1 MTRTAELA
9 APWGAIGRAYRM
21 DEAAAVAEL
30 RARIALTPAARARIA
45 DRAMRLAREVRRRAG
60 ESFGAEAFL
69 RRFGLSTPEG
79 IVLMCLA
86 EALLRIPDDATA
98 DALIRDKLSG
108 TQWEAHDPGDGGL
121 VLNAA
126 TWGLMLTGTLTA
138 WRDEAGDDAATIF
151 RRLVARAGEPF
162 VRGAIRQAMKIM
174 AEQFIV
180 GETIERAVERAAERE
195 ALGYRFSY
203 DMLGEAAR
211 TAADAERYFAAYETA
226 IDAVGRAADPA
237 TAIEA
242 RPGVSI
248 KLSALHPRY
257 EVVQVRRVLGELAPR
272 LEALAE
278 QAAAAGIP
286 VTIDA
291 EESERL
297 ELSLELFAGLA
308 RAPALAGWDGLGLA
322 VQAYQKR
329 ATGVCDWL
337 IALAGDTRRRLMVRL
352 VKGAYWDTEIKVAQV
367 LGLDDYPVF
376 TRKAATDVSYIA
388 CTQALLGAGARIY
401 PQFATH
407 NSHSVAAV
415 LECAGARRDF
425 EFQKLQGMGD
435 ALYDALLPELGIP
448 CRVYAPVGGHRDLLA
463 YLVRR
468 LLENG
473 ANSSFVH
480 QVGDPEVPL
489 ERLVADPLALLP
501 EPYAAHLRVPKP
513 RDLLPDRLTARGVD
527 LSDRSVLER
536 LTRRISSDRIAA
548 RASAGEGLRV
558 IAEPADRRRIVG
570 AAREATG
577 GEVDAAVRA
586 AAAAWGAWDATPAEA
601 RAGALERAAELLEAR
616 TDELVS
622 LAVREAGKTLPDAVA
637 EVREAADF
645 CRYYATRGREAF
657 GAPQPLPGPT
667 GESNRLELGGRGVFA
682 AISPWNFPLAI
693 FTGQVTAALMA
704 GNAVVAK
711 PAEQTPLIAAAAV
724 ALLHDA
730 GIPRDA
736 LQLVAGTGDAV
747 GAPLV
752 RHPLVA
758 GVVFTGSFETAR
770 AINRA
775 LAARDGAIVPLVAET
790 GGQNA
795 MVVDSSALPEQV
807 VADTVAS
814 AFQTA
819 GQRCSAMRIL
829 LVQEDAAARI
839 VAMLAGALA
848 ELAVGDP
855 ADPES
860 DVGPVIDDDAKR
872 MLEAHVAGL
881 RARGRLVAQAR
892 LPETARHGSFVAPV
906 AFEIP
911 LAELPQREVF
921 GPVLHVV
928 RYRTE
933 ALEQALDALAA
944 TGYGL
949 TLGIHSR
956 IARFVDRVRSRV
968 RVGNTYVN
976 RNMIGA
982 VVGVQ
987 PFGGE
992 GLSGTGPKAGGP
1004 HYLQRFAVER
1014 TLTVNTA
1021 AAGGNAA
1028 LLAQADG

>member
-1 MTRTAELA
+1 MTRGAELA
-9 APWGAIGRAYRM
+9 ARWDAVTRAYRS
-21 DEAAAVAEL
+21 DEAEAVAGL
-30 RARIALTPAARARIA
+30 RARIALDAPRRARIA
-45 DRAMRLAREVRRRAG
+45 ARALQLAREVRRRAG

-69 RRFGLSTPEG
+69 QRFGLSTPEG

-86 EALLRIPDDATA
+86 EALLRIPDDETA

-108 TQWEAHDPGDGGL
+108 TQWGGSATEEGGFL
-121 VLNAA
+121 MNAA
-126 TWGLMLTGTLTA
+126 TWGLMLTGTLSA
-138 WRDEAGDDAATIF
+138 WREDAGGDPATIV

-180 GETIERAVERAAERE
+180 GETIASAVERAGPRE

-211 TAADAERYFAAYETA
+211 TAADAERYFTAYAAA
-226 IDAVGRAADPA
+226 IDAVARAAGPA
-237 TAIEA
+237 ATVEA

-257 EVVQVRRVLGELAPR
+257 EVAQARRVFGELAPR
-272 LEALAE
+272 LEALAG
-278 QAAAAGIP
+278 QAAQSGIP

-297 ELSLELFAGLA
+297 ELSLELFERLA
-308 RAPALAGWDGLGLA
+308 RLPGLAGWNGLGLA

-329 ATGVCDWL
+329 ALYVCDWL
-337 IALAGDTRRRLMVRL
+337 VALAEDTGRRLMVRL
-352 VKGAYWDTEIKVAQV
+352 VKGAYWDTEIKAAQV

-376 TRKAATDVSYIA
+376 TRKAATDASYIA
-388 CTQALLGAGARIY
+388 CAQALFGAGERIY

-407 NSHSVAAV
+407 NSHSVAVV
-415 LECAGARRDF
+415 LECALARRDF

-435 ALYDALLPELGIP
+435 ALYDALLPEVGVP

-480 QVGDPEVPL
+480 QVGDPAVPL
-489 ERLVADPLALLP
+489 ARLVADPLDALP
-501 EPYAAHLRVPKP
+501 EPFAPHPRVPQP
-513 RDLLPDRLTARGVD
+513 RRMLTDRLNSRGVD
-527 LSDRSVLER
+527 LSDRAVLAR
-536 LTRRISSDRIAA
+536 LTRRIAVDRSA
-548 RASAGEGLRV
+548 ASAGSGEGMRE
-558 IAEPADRRRIVG
+558 ITEPADRRRSVG
-570 AAREATG
+570 AVREASER
-577 GEVDAAVRA
+577 EVDAAVRE
-586 AAAAWGAWDATPAEA
+586 AAAAWRAWDATPAGERA
-601 RAGALERAAELLEAR
+601 RALERAAELLEER

-622 LAVREAGKTLPDAVA
+622 LCVREAGKTLPDAVA

-645 CRYYATRGREAF
+645 CRYYAVRGRAEF
-657 GAPQPLPGPT
+657 GAPLPLPGPT
-667 GESNRLELGGRGVFA
+667 GEANRLELAGRGVFA
-682 AISPWNFPLAI
+682 CISPWNFPLAI
-693 FTGQVTAALMA
+693 FTGQVSAALMA

-711 PAEQTPLIAAAAV
+711 PAEQTPLIAQAAV
-724 ALLHDA
+724 ALLHEA
-730 GIPRDA
+730 GVPRAA
-736 LQLVAGTGDAV
+736 LQLVAGTGEAA

-752 RHPLVA
+752 RHRLVA
-758 GVVFTGSFETAR
+758 GVAFTGAYETAR

-775 LAARDGAIVPLVAET
+775 LAERDGPIVPLVAET

-807 VADTVAS
+807 VADTLAS

-819 GQRCSAMRIL
+819 GQRCSAMRL
-829 LVQEDAAARI
+829 LIVQEDAGPRLLE
-839 VAMLAGALA
+839 MLAGALA
-848 ELAVGDP
+848 ELRVGDP
-855 ADPES
+855 AEPET
-860 DVGPVIDDDAKR
+860 DVGPVIDDEAKR
-872 MLEAHVAGL
+872 MLEAHVARL
-881 RARGRLVAQAR
+881 RADGRLIAEAR
-892 LPETARHGSFVAPV
+892 LPEGAARGSFVAPI

-911 LAELPQREVF
+911 LAALPQREVF
-921 GPVLHVV
+921 GPVLHVI
-928 RYRTE
+928 RYRAD
-933 ALEQALDALAA
+933 ALEETLDALAA

-956 IARFVDRVRSRV
+956 IERFVERVRSRV

-1004 HYLQRFAVER
+1004 HYLQRFAIER

-1021 AAGGNAA
+1021 AGGGNAA
-1028 LLAQADG
+1028 LLAQAE

>member
-1 MTRTAELA
+1 MTRTTGLA
-9 APWGAIGRAYRM
+9 AAWEAIGRAYRA
-21 DEAAAVAEL
+21 DEAAAVAGL
-30 RARIALTPAARARIA
+30 RARIALDAGRRARIA
-45 DRAMRLAREVRRRAG
+45 GHAMRLAREVRRRAG
-60 ESFGAEAFL
+60 ESSGAEAFL

-108 TQWEAHDPGDGGL
+108 TQWDAPDSGDGGFL
-121 VLNAA
+121 LNAA
-126 TWGLMLTGTLTA
+126 SWGLMLTGTLTA
-138 WRDEAGDDAATIF
+138 WREEAGDDPATIV

-162 VRGAIRQAMKIM
+162 VRGAVRQAMKIM

-180 GETIERAVERAAERE
+180 GETIARALERAAPRE

-211 TAADAERYFAAYETA
+211 TAGDAERYFATYAAA
-226 IDAVGRAADPA
+226 IDAVRKAADLAVP
-237 TAIEA
+237 IEA
-242 RPGVSI
+242 RPGVSV

-257 EVVQVRRVLGELAPR
+257 EVAQARRVFGELAPR
-272 LEALAE
+272 LEALAG
-278 QAAAAGIP
+278 QAARAGIP
-286 VTIDA
+286 ITIDA

-297 ELSLELFAGLA
+297 EPSLELFERLA
-308 RAPALAGWDGLGLA
+308 RSPGLAGWDGLGLA

-329 ATGVCDWL
+329 AIHVCDWL
-337 IALAGDTRRRLMVRL
+337 AALAADAGRRLMVRL
-352 VKGAYWDTEIKVAQV
+352 VKGAYWDTEIKAAQV

-376 TRKAATDVSYIA
+376 TRKAATDLSYIA
-388 CTQALLGAGARIY
+388 CAGVLFDAGPRIY

-407 NSHSVAAV
+407 NSHSVAVV

-435 ALYDALLPELGIP
+435 ALYEALLPDAGVP

-480 QVGDPEVPL
+480 QVGDPGVPL
-489 ERLVADPLALLP
+489 ERLVADPLDLAP
-501 EPYAAHLRVPKP
+501 EPYSPHPRVPKP
-513 RDLLPDRLTARGVD
+513 RYMLPDRLNSRGVD

-536 LTRRISSDRIAA
+536 LVRRIAGDRAG
-548 RASAGEGLRV
+548 ASASGHGVRP
-558 IAEPADRRRIVG
+558 ITEPADRRRIVG
-570 AAREATG
+570 AVREATTR
-577 GEVDAAVRA
+577 EVDAAVRDA
-586 AAAAWGAWDATPAEA
+586 AAASRSWDATPAEERA
-601 RAGALERAAELLEAR
+601 RALERAAELLEAR

-622 LAVREAGKTLPDAVA
+622 LLVREAGKTLPDAVA

-645 CRYYATRGREAF
+645 CRYYAVQGREAF
-657 GAPQPLPGPT
+657 GAPQALPGPT
-667 GESNRLELGGRGVFA
+667 GEANRLELGGRGVFGC
-682 AISPWNFPLAI
+682 ISPWNFPLAI

-711 PAEQTPLIAAAAV
+711 PAEQTPLVAQAAV
-724 ALLHDA
+724 GLLHEA
-730 GIPRDA
+730 GVPRPA
-736 LQLVAGTGDAV
+736 LQLVAGAGESV
-747 GAPLV
+747 GAALV
-752 RHPLVA
+752 RQPLVA
-758 GVVFTGSFETAR
+758 GIVFTGSHETAR

-775 LAARDGAIVPLVAET
+775 LAERAGPIVPLIAET

-807 VADTVAS
+807 VADTLAS
-814 AFQTA
+814 AFQSA
-819 GQRCSAMRIL
+819 GQRCSATRLLLLQEEAAPRIL
-829 LVQEDAAARI
+829 E
-839 VAMLAGALA
+839 MLAGALA
-848 ELAVGDP
+848 ELRVGDP
-855 ADPES
+855 ADPET
-860 DVGPVIDDDAKR
+860 DVGPVIDGDAKR
-872 MLEAHVAGL
+872 LLDAHL
-881 RARGRLVAQAR
+881 ARVRSSGRLVAEAR
-892 LPETARHGSFVAPV
+892 LPEAAGHGTFVAPA

-911 LAELPQREVF
+911 LSELPQREVF
-921 GPVLHVV
+921 GPVLHVI
-928 RYRTE
+928 RYRAE
-933 ALEQALDALAA
+933 ALDPTLDAVAA

-956 IARFVDRVRSRV
+956 IARFADRVRSRLQ
-968 RVGNTYVN
+968 VGNTYVN

-1028 LLAQADG
+1028 LLAQAD

>member
-1 MTRTAELA
+1 
-9 APWGAIGRAYRM
+9 
-21 DEAAAVAEL
+21 
-30 RARIALTPAARARIA
+30 
-45 DRAMRLAREVRRRAG
+45 
-60 ESFGAEAFL
+60 
-69 RRFGLSTPEG
+69 
-79 IVLMCLA
+79 
-86 EALLRIPDDATA
+86 
-98 DALIRDKLSG
+98 
-108 TQWEAHDPGDGGL
+108 
-121 VLNAA
+121 
-126 TWGLMLTGTLTA
+126 
-138 WRDEAGDDAATIF
+138 
-151 RRLVARAGEPF
+151 
-162 VRGAIRQAMKIM
+162 
-174 AEQFIV
+174 
-180 GETIERAVERAAERE
+180 
-195 ALGYRFSY
+195 
-203 DMLGEAAR
+203 
-211 TAADAERYFAAYETA
+211 
-226 IDAVGRAADPA
+226 
-237 TAIEA
+237 
-242 RPGVSI
+242 VSI

-257 EVVQVRRVLGELAPR
+257 EVAQARRVFGELAPR
-272 LEALAE
+272 LEGLAE
-278 QAAAAGIP
+278 QAAGAGIP
-286 VTIDA
+286 ITIDA

-297 ELSLELFAGLA
+297 ELSLELFERLA

-322 VQAYQKR
+322 VQAYQRR
-329 ATGVCDWL
+329 AIHVCDWL
-337 IALAGDTRRRLMVRL
+337 TALAETTGRRFMVRL
-352 VKGAYWDTEIKVAQV
+352 VKGAYWDTEIKAAQV

-376 TRKAATDVSYIA
+376 TRKAATDASYIA
-388 CTQALLGAGARIY
+388 CAQALIGAGPRIY

-407 NSHSVAAV
+407 NSHSVAVV

-435 ALYDALLPELGIP
+435 ALYDALLPETGIP

-480 QVGDPEVPL
+480 QVGDPDVPL
-489 ERLVADPLALLP
+489 ERLVADPLGVLP
-501 EPYAAHLRVPKP
+501 EPYTANPRVPNP
-513 RDLLPDRLTARGVD
+513 RYILPDRLNARGAD
-527 LSDRSVLER
+527 LSDPAVLER
-536 LTRRISSDRIAA
+536 LTGRISSDRIAA
-548 RASAGEGLRV
+548 RAAPGAGVRV
-558 IAEPADRRRIVG
+558 LAEPADRRRIVG
-570 AAREATG
+570 AVREATA
-577 GEVDAAVRA
+577 GEVETAVRGA
-586 AAAAWGAWDATPAEA
+586 ASAWREWDATPAEDRA
-601 RAGALERAAELLEAR
+601 RALEQAAELLEAR

-645 CRYYATRGREAF
+645 CRYYAAQGRVAF

-682 AISPWNFPLAI
+682 AVSPWNFPLAI

-724 ALLHDA
+724 ALLHEA

-736 LQLVAGTGDAV
+736 LRLVAGTGEAV

-752 RHPLVA
+752 GHPLVA

-775 LAARDGAIVPLVAET
+775 LAVRDGPIVPLVAET

-807 VADTVAS
+807 IADTLAS

-819 GQRCSAMRIL
+819 GQRCSALRIL

-839 VAMLAGALA
+839 VEMLAGALA

-855 ADPES
+855 ADPET
-860 DVGPVIDDDAKR
+860 DVGPVIDDEAKR

-881 RARGRLVAQAR
+881 RTRGRLIAQAR
-892 LPETARHGSFVAPV
+892 LPETARHGTFVAPA

-911 LAELPQREVF
+911 LAALPQREVF
-921 GPVLHVV
+921 GPVLHVI
-928 RYRTE
+928 RYRAG
-933 ALEQALDALAA
+933 ALEPALDAIAA

-1004 HYLQRFAVER
+1004 HYLQRFAIER

>member
-1 MTRTAELA
+1 MTTRLA
-9 APWGAIGRAYRM
+9 AHRAAIGRAYRM
-21 DEAAAVAEL
+21 DEAEALAGL
-30 RARIALTPAARARIA
+30 RARIALAPEARARIA
-45 DRAMRLAREVRRRAG
+45 ARALQLAREVRRRAY

-108 TQWEAHDPGDGGL
+108 TQWEASDVGDGGL
-121 VLNAA
+121 LLNAA

-138 WRDEAGDDAATIF
+138 WREETGDDAATIF

-180 GETIERAVERAAERE
+180 GETIEGALERAAPRE

-211 TAADAERYFAAYETA
+211 TAADAERYFMAYAAA
-226 IDAVGRAADPA
+226 IDAAGKAPSPAAPS
-237 TAIEA
+237 EA
-242 RPGVSI
+242 RPGISI

-257 EVVQVRRVLGELAPR
+257 EVAQARRVFSELAPR

-278 QAAAAGIP
+278 QAARAGIP

-297 ELSLELFAGLA
+297 ELSLELFERLA
-308 RAPALAGWDGLGLA
+308 RSPRLAGWDGLGLA

-329 ATGVCDWL
+329 AIHVCDWL
-337 IALAGDTRRRLMVRL
+337 IALAEAAGRRLMVRL
-352 VKGAYWDTEIKVAQV
+352 VKGAYWDTEIKAAQV

-376 TRKAATDVSYIA
+376 TRKATTDVSYIA
-388 CTQALLGAGARIY
+388 CAQALLGAGERIY

-407 NSHSVAAV
+407 NSHSVALV
-415 LECAGARRDF
+415 LECAGERRDF

-435 ALYDALLPELGIP
+435 ALYDALLPEAGVP

-480 QVGDPEVPL
+480 QVGDPGVPL
-489 ERLVADPLALLP
+489 ERLVADPLDLAP
-501 EPYAAHLRVPKP
+501 EPYAPHPRVPKP
-513 RDLLPDRLTARGVD
+513 RVMLPDRLNSRGVD

-536 LTRRISSDRIAA
+536 LTRRISSDRAA
-548 RASAGEGLRV
+548 ASAAPGARMR
-558 IAEPADRRRIVG
+558 IITEPADRRRIAG
-570 AAREATG
+570 AVREATEP
-577 GEVDAAVRA
+577 EVDAAVRG
-586 AAAAWGAWDATPAEA
+586 AAAAWRAWDATPAEDRA
-601 RAGALERAAELLEAR
+601 RALERAAELLEER

-622 LAVREAGKTLPDAVA
+622 LCVREAGKTLPDAVA
-637 EVREAADF
+637 EVREAVDF
-645 CRYYATRGREAF
+645 CRYYAVRGRDEF
-657 GAPQPLPGPT
+657 GAPRALPGPT
-667 GESNRLELGGRGVFA
+667 GEANRLELGGRGVFA
-682 AISPWNFPLAI
+682 CISPWNFPLAI

-711 PAEQTPLIAAAAV
+711 PAEQTPLVAQAAV
-724 ALLHDA
+724 ALLHEA
-730 GIPRDA
+730 GIPRAA
-736 LQLVAGTGDAV
+736 LRLVAGAGEAV

-752 RHPLVA
+752 GHPLIA
-758 GVVFTGSFETAR
+758 GVAFTGSYETAR

-775 LAARDGAIVPLVAET
+775 LAERDGPIVPLVAET

-795 MVVDSSALPEQV
+795 MVVDSSALAEQV
-807 VADTVAS
+807 IADTLAS

-819 GQRCSAMRIL
+819 GQRCSAMRL
-829 LVQEDAAARI
+829 LVVQEDAAPRI
-839 VAMLAGALA
+839 LEMLAGAAA
-848 ELAVGDP
+848 ELRVGDP
-855 ADPES
+855 AEPET
-860 DVGPVIDDDAKR
+860 DVGPVIDDDARR

-881 RARGRLVAQAR
+881 RARARLIVEAR
-892 LPETARHGSFVAPV
+892 LPRAAAHGSFVAPI
-906 AFEIP
+906 AFDIP

-921 GPVLHVV
+921 GPVLHVI
-928 RYRTE
+928 RYRAE
-933 ALEQALDALAA
+933 ALEEALDAIAA

-1004 HYLQRFAVER
+1004 HYLQRFAIER

-1028 LLAQADG
+1028 LLAQAE

>member
-1 MTRTAELA
+1 
-9 APWGAIGRAYRM
+9 
-21 DEAAAVAEL
+21 
-30 RARIALTPAARARIA
+30 
-45 DRAMRLAREVRRRAG
+45 
-60 ESFGAEAFL
+60 
-69 RRFGLSTPEG
+69 
-79 IVLMCLA
+79 
-86 EALLRIPDDATA
+86 
-98 DALIRDKLSG
+98 
-108 TQWEAHDPGDGGL
+108 
-121 VLNAA
+121 
-126 TWGLMLTGTLTA
+126 MLTGTLAA
-138 WRDEAGDDAATIF
+138 WREEAGDDAATVV

-211 TAADAERYFAAYETA
+211 TAADAERYFAAYEAA
-226 IDAVGRAADPA
+226 IEVVGRAADPA

-257 EVVQVRRVLGELAPR
+257 EVAQARRVFGELAPR

-308 RAPALAGWDGLGLA
+308 RSRALAGWDGLGLA
-322 VQAYQKR
+322 VQAYQRR

-337 IALAGDTRRRLMVRL
+337 IAVAGETRRRLMVRL
-352 VKGAYWDTEIKVAQV
+352 VKGAYWDAEIKVAQV

-388 CTQALLGAGARIY
+388 CAQALLGAGARIY

-407 NSHSVAAV
+407 NSHSAAVV
-415 LECAGARRDF
+415 LECAGTRRDF

-435 ALYDALLPELGIP
+435 ALYAALAPEVGIA

-480 QVGDPEVPL
+480 QVGDPDVPL
-489 ERLVADPLALLP
+489 ERLVADPLDLLP
-501 EPYAAHLRVPKP
+501 EPYTANPRVPNP
-513 RDLLPDRLTARGVD
+513 RYLLPDRLNARGVD

-548 RASAGEGLRV
+548 RASAGEGVRV

-570 AAREATG
+570 AVREASA
-577 GEVDAAVRA
+577 GEVDAAVRGA
-586 AAAAWGAWDATPAEA
+586 AATWREWDATPAEVRA
-601 RAGALERAAELLEAR
+601 RALERAAELLEAR
-616 TDELVS
+616 TDELIS

-645 CRYYATRGREAF
+645 CRYYAARGREAF

-724 ALLHDA
+724 ALLHEA
-730 GIPRDA
+730 GIPREV
-736 LQLVAGTGDAV
+736 LRLVAGTGAAV

-775 LAARDGAIVPLVAET
+775 LAERVGAIVPFIAET

-829 LVQEDAAARI
+829 LVQEEAAPRI
-839 VAMLAGALA
+839 VEMLAGALA

-855 ADPES
+855 ADPET

-906 AFEIP
+906 AFEVP
-911 LAELPQREVF
+911 LAELPQGEVF
-921 GPVLHVV
+921 GPVLHVI
-928 RYRTE
+928 RYRAE
-933 ALEQALDALAA
+933 ALEPALDALAA

-968 RVGNTYVN
+968 RVGNSYVN

-1004 HYLQRFAVER
+1004 HYLQRFAIER